1 MLFSLKATLNKTC
14 LWGWPNG
21 ICSSESSHD
30 GWRHP
35 YTRGGPLDK
44 CEILRVGVHFIPYCW
59 WIKFCEPKQNTG
71 RLNCAILTANKTMAF
86 PAILHQ
92 IHHGCIG
99 IPGMQLVQRLG
110 FFGDWLGLVFE
121 SLLLILAM
129 QWKKHAWDDCPI
141 FLRKLTTWLENSTAC
156 PVNFKTGLCCLSVSA
171 IP

>member
-1 MLFSLKATLNKTC
+1 MFDHLLNELSSVCFGGFIVLSSCCFCTCLPKTQTPRDLGVLFSLKATLNKTC

-44 CEILRVGVHFIPYCW
+44 CEILRASWVGVHFIPYCW

-110 FFGDWLGLVFE
+110 FFGDWLGMVFE
-121 SLLLILAM
+121 SLL
-129 QWKKHAWDDCPI
+129 
-141 FLRKLTTWLENSTAC
+141 
-156 PVNFKTGLCCLSVSA
+156 
-171 IP
+171 